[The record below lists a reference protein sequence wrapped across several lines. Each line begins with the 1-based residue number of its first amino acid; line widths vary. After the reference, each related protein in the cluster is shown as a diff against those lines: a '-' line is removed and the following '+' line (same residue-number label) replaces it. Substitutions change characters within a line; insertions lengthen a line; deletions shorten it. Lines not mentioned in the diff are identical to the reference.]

1 MFQIFHSEPVWDGGG
16 HVAGCDGGQSK
27 SADRG
32 PRAGEMTTAL
42 LTVSETGVFSLLL
55 WID

>member
-1 MFQIFHSEPVWDGGG
+1 MFQIFHSKPVWDGGG
-16 HVAGCDGGQSK
+16 HVAGRDSGQSK

-42 LTVSETGVFSLLL
+42 LTVSETVSFHSCS
-55 WID
+55 